1 MHAGRPGNAN
11 PKALPRRPEYVLPVL
26 PRSRSASLRTPQR
39 VQAVRAYEGLT
50 QQSIWRSQ
58 TLTSPRPHGIAAL
71 KLPAWFAGSP
81 HGGRANPSHDADRGV
96 FFAARS
102 SPLRRAAGA
111 GERMRSTGTDADVPP
126 VSPPGAGG
134 LSCCRGRTTGAGA
147 PARCSQA
154 DRGAGG
160 HRAARHRAARHWTAS
175 RSPVPE
181 PGTTTSSGTAG
192 TANRAGSARA
202 ARPAHHAGHP
212 VGRRE
217 RHAVRADVVTSCVN
231 PDGIIMTGHAEA
243 DSRPVSMKPF
253 HPNLLGLR
261 PGLRVGA
268 FGSWG
273 SPGARRPGKC
283 RGGSARH
290 GQEGDPIRRATGPGG
305 RPDPNRRQRST
316 GCRQD
321 SRTSRDS
328 SVPGRSRFP
337 HGAAARK
344 DLVSIALGSS
354 RNRHPLFARM
364 TALLE

>member
-96 FFAARS
+96 FLAARS

-111 GERMRSTGTDADVPP
+111 GEWMRSTGTDADVPP

-160 HRAARHRAARHWTAS
+160 HRGPALDCQSVARSGAGHHHIVRNG
-175 RSPVPE
+175 E
-181 PGTTTSSGTAG
+181 PGRLGQGGPDQHTTLVTPS
-192 TANRAGSARA
+192 
-202 ARPAHHAGHP
+202 
-212 VGRRE
+212 VGGNDMRF
-217 RHAVRADVVTSCVN
+217 ADVVTSCVN

-261 PGLRVGA
+261 PGLRVDA

-283 RGGSARH
+283 RGGSALH
-290 GQEGDPIRRATGPGG
+290 GQEGDPTRRATGSGG
-305 RPDPNRRQRST
+305 RPDPNRRPRST

-328 SVPGRSRFP
+328 SVPGRSRNP
-337 HGAAARK
+337 HGAAVRK